1 MYRRLFLN
9 RSGQTLFKVIQVL
22 IRSDRRAFTL
32 VELLVVIAIIGILV
46 GLLLPAVQAAR
57 EAARRMQCSNNIRQL
72 GLATHNYESAYGRL
86 PSGWVSNGLTGEPGW
101 GWSAALLPFM
111 EGSNITNQIDWRIP
125 IEESIHDAIRVTV
138 VQSFICPSDPFPNIF
153 EIAED
158 HGGGHTHIS
167 PALSGESVDEGDK
180 LFPISKSN
188 YIAMFGTFEL
198 EDAPYAG
205 DGMYFGNSKLKFR
218 DVIDGLSNTIMVGE
232 RSSQLGGSIWH
243 GNIPEAAESQ
253 ARIVGVA
260 DHPPNSP
267 SGHFED
273 FRSYHTG
280 GANFMRADGSVQW
293 LPDTMDEN
301 VYRAMATR
309 SGGEVVSNID

>member
-1 MYRRLFLN
+1 MLTRFCR
-9 RSGQTLFKVIQVL
+9 Q
-22 IRSDRRAFTL
+22 AFTL

-46 GLLLPAVQAAR
+46 ALLLPAVQAAR
-57 EAARRMQCSNNIRQL
+57 EAARRMQCSNNMRQL
-72 GLATHNYESAYGRL
+72 GLAAHNYESAYTRL
-86 PSGWVSNGLTGEPGW
+86 PAGWVSMGLSGEPGW

-111 EGSNITNQIDWRIP
+111 EGSNVTNQIDWRIP
-125 IEESIHDAIRVTV
+125 IEDSMHDTIRVTV
-138 VQSFICPSDPFPNIF
+138 IPSFICPSDPFGNVF
-153 EIAED
+153 EIGED
-158 HGGGHTHIS
+158 HGGHTHITTAFS
-167 PALSGESVDEGDK
+167 ESVDEGDK
-180 LFPISKSN
+180 LFSISKSN

-205 DGMYFGNSKLKFR
+205 DGMYFGNSKIKFR
-218 DVIDGLSNTIMVGE
+218 DVTDGLSNTLMVGE

-243 GNIPEAAESQ
+243 GNIPEAAESY

-293 LPDTMDEN
+293 IPDTLDEN
-301 VYRAMATR
+301 VYRALATR
-309 SGGEVVSNID
+309 NGGEVVSQID